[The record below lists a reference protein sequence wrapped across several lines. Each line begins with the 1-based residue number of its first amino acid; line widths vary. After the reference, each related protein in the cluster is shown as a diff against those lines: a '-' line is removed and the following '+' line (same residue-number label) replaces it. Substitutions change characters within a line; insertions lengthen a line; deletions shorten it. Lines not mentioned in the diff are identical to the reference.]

1 MLKVLMKAIQ
11 GQPEQEKEKRRES
24 QKIETRE
31 EVFPEWRVCSIM
43 STTVSNTA
51 ERSSNARNKT
61 HASDLI
67 TQIQVTLLN
76 CFKEPEEKR
85 ECI

>member
-1 MLKVLMKAIQ
+1 MLKVLINKGHSKAAKA
-11 GQPEQEKEKRRES
+11 GERKS

-31 EVFPEWRVCSIM
+31 EVFPEQKVCSTA
-43 STTVSNTA
+43 STMVSGTA

-61 HASDLI
+61 HASDLV
-67 TQIQVTLLN
+67 TQTQVTLLN

-85 ECI
+85 EHI

>member
-1 MLKVLMKAIQ
+1 MLKVLIKAIQ
-11 GQPEQEKEKRRES
+11 GQPEQEKGKRRKL

-31 EVFPEWRVCSIM
+31 EVFAEWRVCSTM
-43 STTVSNTA
+43 STMVSNTKW
-51 ERSSNARNKT
+51 SSNARNKT
-61 HASDLI
+61 CAYDLV

-85 ECI
+85 GYI